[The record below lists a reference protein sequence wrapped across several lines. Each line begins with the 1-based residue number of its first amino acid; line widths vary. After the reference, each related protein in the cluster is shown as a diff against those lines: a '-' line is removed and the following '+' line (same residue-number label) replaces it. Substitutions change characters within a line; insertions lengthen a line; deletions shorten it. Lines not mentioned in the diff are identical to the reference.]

1 MSALIMPPVT
11 HVIVEPARIPK
22 EFVVPAGAI
31 GVDGDV
37 TIAVAVPKI
46 VPLVA
51 LTVLVNVPTAPPAVK
66 GAVSPVV
73 PAGMVPPPAVT
84 DHVGV
89 NGEMMLPLP
98 SLPTAVYV
106 IVVLIGSVPG
116 FGVTVIV
123 ATGPAVTITV
133 AKAVM
138 PLHVTETVLL
148 NVPGVV
154 PAVKSPVCVIVPPP
168 ATTDHVGVTLR
179 TFPLDALATA
189 VNCCVPFMGSVVVVG
204 ATVSEVVVRTSVDPL
219 HAERSPAIATA
230 VITRAMR
237 ARLPGARKVG
247 LLMTLFI
254 ELLLTG
260 CVWMRLL
267 IHGDVVMGRLN
278 DVSSRHFAPVSPD
291 KVKEGV
297 LLLGGR
303 GSQ

>member
-1 MSALIMPPVT
+1 M
-11 HVIVEPARIPK
+11 
-22 EFVVPAGAI
+22 
-31 GVDGDV
+31 
-37 TIAVAVPKI
+37 
-46 VPLVA
+46 
-51 LTVLVNVPTAPPAVK
+51 
-66 GAVSPVV
+66 
-73 PAGMVPPPAVT
+73 
-84 DHVGV
+84 
-89 NGEMMLPLP
+89 
-98 SLPTAVYV
+98 
-106 IVVLIGSVPG
+106 GSVPG

-123 ATGPAVTITV
+123 ATGPAVTMTV

-138 PLHVTETVLL
+138 PLHVTETVLV

-154 PAVKSPVCVIVPPP
+154 PAVKSPVWSIVPPP

-179 TFPLDALATA
+179 TLPFDAFATA

-204 ATVSEVVVRTSVDPL
+204 VTVSEVVVRTSVDPL
-219 HAERSPAIATA
+219 HAAKRSPAVDTA

-267 IHGDVVMGRLN
+267 IHGDVVMGRPYE
-278 DVSSRHFAPVSPD
+278 VSSRHFADVSPD
-291 KVKEGV
+291 MVKEGV

-303 GSQ
+303 SRP